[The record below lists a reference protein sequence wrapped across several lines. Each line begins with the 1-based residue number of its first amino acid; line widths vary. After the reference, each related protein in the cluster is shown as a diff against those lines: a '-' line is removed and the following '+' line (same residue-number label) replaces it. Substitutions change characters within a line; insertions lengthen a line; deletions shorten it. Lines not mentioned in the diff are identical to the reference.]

1 MIAPALLAVLLQR
14 CAPDTDVRTL
24 AAIVEVESGRDSWAI
39 RDPIANRAVHPRS
52 YTEAVAIA
60 NALLSKGVQVSVG
73 LSQVLLPRPGLDA
86 ATLLGSPCADLR
98 AGSNILASA
107 YAGQIRLVAAPRT
120 EIGQQLALRRALSVY
135 NSGSATGAPEYTA
148 RVLTALSS
156 PLVESVTG
164 IADEGAV
171 ATHRAEIA
179 VHSVS
184 VVRSVA
190 SAASAKIR
198 VTPAPYVS
206 SLFYRSEASR

>member
-1 MIAPALLAVLLQR
+1 MIAPALLAALLQR
-14 CAPDTDVRTL
+14 CAPNTDVRTL
-24 AAIVEVESGRDSWAI
+24 AAIVEVESGGDSWAI
-39 RDPIANRAVHPRS
+39 RDPIANRAIHPRS

-98 AGSNILASA
+98 AGSSILASA
-107 YAGQIRLVAAPRT
+107 YAGQIQLVAAPWS

-148 RVLTALSS
+148 RLLAALSS

-164 IADEGAV
+164 IADEDAV
-171 ATHRAEIA
+171 ATHQAGIA
-179 VHSVS
+179 THPVVI
-184 VVRSVA
+184 VRSVVPDT
-190 SAASAKIR
+190 IR

>member
-1 MIAPALLAVLLQR
+1 MIAPALLAALLQR

-24 AAIVEVESGRDSWAI
+24 AAIVDVESGGDSWAI
-39 RDPIANRAVHPRS
+39 RDPIANQAVHPRS
-52 YTEAVAIA
+52 YAEAVVTADR
-60 NALLSKGVQVSVG
+60 LLAKGVQVSVG

-98 AGSNILASA
+98 AGSRILASA

-148 RVLTALSS
+148 RVLAALTS

-164 IADEGAV
+164 IADVGQIE
-171 ATHRAEIA
+171 THQ
-179 VHSVS
+179 VVT
-184 VVRSVA
+184 VRSMVTTKP
-190 SAASAKIR
+190 AAIR

-206 SLFYRSEASR
+206 SLFYRSEAPR

>member
-1 MIAPALLAVLLQR
+1 MIAPALLAALLQR

-24 AAIVEVESGRDSWAI
+24 AAIVDVESGGDSWAI

-52 YTEAVAIA
+52 YTEAVATA
-60 NALLSKGVQVSVG
+60 NALLSRGVQVSVG

-98 AGSNILASA
+98 AGSSILANA
-107 YAGQIRLVAAPRT
+107 YAGQIRLVAVPRT

-135 NSGSATGAPEYTA
+135 NSGSATGAPEYTV
-148 RVLTALSS
+148 RVLEALSS

-179 VHSVS
+179 VHSVAI
-184 VVRSVA
+184 VR
-190 SAASAKIR
+190 SAASATIR